1 MSARFEIAK
10 DAAGLFIFR
19 LKASNGEQLLRS
31 ESYTTKA
38 SAQNGIASVK
48 KNCKLDAR
56 YEKLTASNGQFYFN
70 ILAANYQII
79 ATSELYTTHA
89 AREHGIAV
97 VKQLAPKV
105 AIADATAAR

>member
-10 DAAGLFIFR
+10 NAAGEFIFR
-19 LKASNGEQLLRS
+19 LKAANGEQLLRS

-48 KNCKLDAR
+48 KNSRLEER

-79 ATSELYTTHA
+79 ATSEMYTSEA
-89 AREHGIAV
+89 ARDQGIGV
-97 VKQLAPKV
+97 VKQGAPKA
-105 AIADATAAR
+105 AIADSTAAR

>member
-10 DAAGLFIFR
+10 NAAGQFIFR
-19 LKASNGEQLLRS
+19 LKAANGEQLLRS

-48 KNCKLDAR
+48 RNSKLDTR
-56 YEKLTASNGQFYFN
+56 YERKVASNGQFFFN
-70 ILAANYQII
+70 VLAANYQII
-79 ATSELYTTHA
+79 ATSELYTTEA
-89 AREHGIAV
+89 AREHGISV

-105 AIADATAAR
+105 AIADGTAAR